1 MHEALLD
8 VGGRSVAVRDSG
20 GRGPGVLLLHGAGGN
35 LAHWD
40 LVVPLLPD
48 RFRLVSVDLPAHG
61 ASDVPER
68 YSLAGDLAAVDAV
81 RRSLGLRDTAVVGHS
96 YGGMLAVALGAAG
109 PDDYRLA
116 VNLDG
121 VGFGHPG
128 TPEEVWS
135 FWRDQA
141 QERWL
146 DSGDRAWRDE
156 AVATELRELAEA
168 GAPGQLPPE
177 MVMRGFSRAAD
188 GRWHQAPPATH
199 QRTLLRT
206 VREVDLL
213 ERYAASRCPTVTVL
227 ASRRPAPTP
236 ELARAM
242 AQHVDG
248 IRAALAALP
257 AESPAGRVL
266 DVGSGHLVPLEV
278 PEVAARLLAEALG

>member
-1 MHEALLD
+1 MIETLLD

-20 GRGPGVLLLHGAGGN
+20 GPGPAVLLLHGAGGN

-40 LVVPLLPD
+40 LVAPLLPD

-61 ASDVPER
+61 ASDVPEQ
-68 YSLAGDLAAVDAV
+68 YSLAGDLASADAV

-128 TPEEVWS
+128 TPEELRS
-135 FWRDQA
+135 FWRGQVLE
-141 QERWL
+141 QWV

-156 AVATELRELAEA
+156 AVATELRELADA
-168 GAPGQLPPE
+168 GATGRLPTQ
-177 MVMRGFSRAAD
+177 VVTRAFSRGAD
-188 GRWHQAPPATH
+188 GRWNQAPPATH
-199 QRTLLRT
+199 QETLLRA
-206 VREVDLL
+206 VRELGLL

-227 ASRRPAPTP
+227 ASRRPARTP
-236 ELARAM
+236 ALATAM
-242 AQHVDG
+242 ARHVEG

-257 AESPAGRVL
+257 AQSPAGRVL
-266 DVGSGHLVPLEV
+266 DVESGHLVPLEV
-278 PEVAARLLAEALG
+278 PEAAARLLAEALD